1 MYENEQSGEKSL
13 NTAVRDARLALPI
26 RIKFK
31 VIFSFGM

>member
-1 MYENEQSGEKSL
+1 MYENEQSGGKSL
-13 NTAVRDARLALPI
+13 NTAVRDARLALPV